1 MATFQRTSGLAGCGR
16 RRRTFHAFRVIMG
29 HHLGMLCQRDCVV
42 KRSAEQAD
50 WGNAHGGAV
59 GSASLGWRA
68 YLHGWGEL
76 LPGF

>member
-1 MATFQRTSGLAGCGR
+1 
-16 RRRTFHAFRVIMG
+16 MG